1 MQIKR
6 TLSAFGIGLFMAAG
20 MVAAPVVLTPS
31 LAYADFAEG
40 SAFRSIIQKQISA
53 FQSGDAKQAFSY
65 ATPTLQKRFQ
75 TPEIFIHMVK
85 NGYKPV
91 YRPKNVTFGQSRETP
106 HGPMQE
112 VYVTDQEDQNWLA
125 VYSFEKQPDGSW
137 RISGCYL
144 KKDEGISA

>member
-1 MQIKR
+1 MQISKFFS
-6 TLSAFGIGLFMAAG
+6 TLGFGLWLAVGSAVPSALMPATAK
-20 MVAAPVVLTPS
+20 ADVV
-31 LAYADFAEG
+31 DG
-40 SAFRSIIQKQISA
+40 QAFRSLISSQIKA
-53 FQSGDAKQAFSY
+53 FQSGDAAKAFSL

-91 YRPKNVTFGQSRETP
+91 YKPNSVTFGLSRETP

-112 VYVTDQEDQNWLA
+112 VYVTDQDGASWLA
-125 VYSFEKQPDGSW
+125 LYSFERQPDDSW

-144 KKDEGISA
+144 KKDEGFSA

>member
-1 MQIKR
+1 MQISR
-6 TLSAFGIGLFMAAG
+6 FFSALGFGLLLATGVSAPATLWPQAAQ
-20 MVAAPVVLTPS
+20 ADVL
-31 LAYADFAEG
+31 DG
-40 SAFRSIIQKQISA
+40 QAFRSLISSQIKA
-53 FQSGDAKQAFSY
+53 FQSGDAAKAFSL

-91 YRPKNVTFGQSRETP
+91 YKPNSVTFGLSRETP

-112 VYVTDQEDQNWLA
+112 VYVTDQDGASWLA
-125 VYSFEKQPDGSW
+125 VYSFERQPDDSW

-144 KKDEGISA
+144 KKDEGFSA